1 MLAIGIILLVVAGV
15 ELFMALGLS
24 SSDAGLILL
33 FSAISSLLSG
43 LGFVIHSRCTQR
55 LTTNSNN
62 QRFLWGGTKCD
73 ARCISAARG
82 RMWKRKK

>member
-43 LGFVIHSRCTQR
+43 LGFVIHSR
-55 LTTNSNN
+55 LH
-62 QRFLWGGTKCD
+62 
-73 ARCISAARG
+73 A
-82 RMWKRKK
+82 

>member
-1 MLAIGIILLVVAGV
+1 MLAIGIILLV

-43 LGFVIHSRCTQR
+43 LGFVIHSRLHAKANDEQ
-55 LTTNSNN
+55 
-62 QRFLWGGTKCD
+62 Q
-73 ARCISAARG
+73 
-82 RMWKRKK
+82 